1 MFTLGPSQFLH
12 QEREWYGTYNRDTVF
27 AEAKWNICSLEKLII
42 RHMPEIQMCFTMECT
57 ITDEMS

>member
-42 RHMPEIQMCFTMECT
+42 RHTPEI
-57 ITDEMS
+57 

>member
-27 AEAKWNICSLEKLII
+27 AEAKWNICSLVFAEAKWNTCTLEKLII
-42 RHMPEIQMCFTMECT
+42 RHMPEI
-57 ITDEMS
+57 